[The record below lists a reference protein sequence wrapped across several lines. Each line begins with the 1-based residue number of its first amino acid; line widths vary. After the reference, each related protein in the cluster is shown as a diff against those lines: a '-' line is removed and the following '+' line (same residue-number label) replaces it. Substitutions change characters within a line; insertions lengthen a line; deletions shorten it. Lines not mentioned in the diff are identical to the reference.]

1 MRVRVLTA
9 VAVIVAAAASVA
21 LIRGSEAAPA
31 EQRTVLV
38 VSEARGFVHDSIP
51 ESLDFFRRLGRRD
64 RRFDVVAL
72 RRARELTPA
81 RLAKAHA
88 VVFASTTGELPLTPG
103 SMEALLSF
111 VRGGGAFVG
120 THSATNTFDGW
131 PPFQRMLGARFVRH
145 PPAQTGRIVVED
157 RRHPAT
163 RGLPRSFRA
172 RDETYEFR
180 TPPRPRVRVLARV
193 DPDSIEGEKA
203 RDLPVVWSRHYGRG
217 RVFYSALGHF
227 GEAWAPGTRNGKIV
241 AGGLRWA
248 LRIAR

>member
-1 MRVRVLTA
+1 MRVRVLT
-9 VAVIVAAAASVA
+9 VLTLIAAATGSVA
-21 LIRGSEAAPA
+21 LIPGSDAAPA
-31 EQRTVLV
+31 KQRTVLV

-51 ESLDFFRRLGRRD
+51 ESVDFFGRLGRRD
-64 RRFDVVAL
+64 RRLRVVAL

-81 RLAKAHA
+81 RLGKAHA
-88 VVFASTTGELPLTPG
+88 VVFASTTGELPLTRR
-103 SMEALLSF
+103 SKEALLRF

-145 PPAQTGRIVVED
+145 PPAQTGRVVVED

-180 TPPRPRVRVLARV
+180 TPPRPRVNVLARV
-193 DPDSIEGEKA
+193 DPDSIEGETT
-203 RDLPVVWSRHYGRG
+203 RDLPVVWTRRFGRG

-227 GEAWAPGTRNGKIV
+227 GEAWAPGTRNGRIV

-248 LRIAR
+248 LRLTR